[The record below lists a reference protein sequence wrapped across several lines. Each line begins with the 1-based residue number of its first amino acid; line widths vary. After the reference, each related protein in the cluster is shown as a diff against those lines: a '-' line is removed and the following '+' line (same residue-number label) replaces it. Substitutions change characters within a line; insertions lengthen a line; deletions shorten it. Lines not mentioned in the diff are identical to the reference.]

1 MKKTYIAPQVEVIKV
16 GAISMLAASMGIY
29 DKEVDTSG
37 EGVQL
42 GREDK
47 HTPSNPNLWD
57 QVW

>member
-1 MKKTYIAPQVEVIKV
+1 MKKTYIAPEVEVIKV
-16 GAISMLAASMGIY
+16 GAISMLAASMKIN

-37 EGVQL
+37 DGVQL

>member
-1 MKKTYIAPQVEVIKV
+1 MKKMYITPEVEVIKV
-16 GAISMLAASMGIY
+16 GAISMLAASMEIK

-37 EGVQL
+37 DGVQL

>member
-16 GAISMLAASMGIY
+16 GAISMLATSMKIN
-29 DKEVDTSG
+29 DKEVNTSG
-37 EGVQL
+37 NGVQL